1 VLLAV
6 DDHEESCL
14 TKLKCFSDFDVE
26 WMEECILFGV
36 VLFENQIAANSFLL
50 ELHDLTEVI
59 AFAHF
64 LFVEMVMV
72 VSSLLMGDKAFFLL
86 GDVCFLGDPAI
97 LAMLAKPT
105 MMTRRAEVAKT
116 CMMMMP
122 QEKL

>member
-64 LFVEMVMV
+64 LLGRDGHGGEFPFDGRQ
-72 VSSLLMGDKAFFLL
+72 SLLLVGRCLLL
-86 GDVCFLGDPAI
+86 GRSSNFGHV
-97 LAMLAKPT
+97 
-105 MMTRRAEVAKT
+105 
-116 CMMMMP
+116 
-122 QEKL
+122 EKL